1 MADIIITCNACGN
14 PISVSEFVSAEFL
27 TCRKCKAN
35 VPVPKQMPAGPARP
49 KPGCRVEEPPP
60 PPTQPPAPPPRK
72 RGLFGSR
79 APRKT
84 HPPGP
89 LNNTETVIASMPKIR
104 KRVRRKHYSSWA
116 NKFVPWI
123 LFVTLTLV
131 FCYLRWIPGA
141 MPSARLTMLIQGA
154 VGALLFIHVSVVLFA
169 FSEDSFHAI
178 LCAIIPGYSLYYLF
192 SQLDQYIIRALTA
205 ALLIAFG
212 LDTGQAIQS
221 TWRSFYRTTNAWL
234 QDSHMEK

>member
-1 MADIIITCNACGN
+1 MADIIIICNACGN
-14 PISVSEFVSAEFL
+14 PISVSEYVSAEFL

-49 KPGCRVEEPPP
+49 INK
-60 PPTQPPAPPPRK
+60 
-72 RGLFGSR
+72 
-79 APRKT
+79 
-84 HPPGP
+84 
-89 LNNTETVIASMPKIR
+89 TETIIASMPKIR
-104 KRVRRKHYSSWA
+104 KRVRRKQYSSWA

-131 FCYLRWIPGA
+131 FCYLRWIPGT

-178 LCAIIPGYSLYYLF
+178 LCAFIPGYSIYYLF